1 MSRQSGGKIM
11 AVDVTT
17 RGDTLEPGSPK
28 ELFDSPYVNVPHGGG
43 PRGLAGPY
51 HTYAVS
57 ADGQRFLIPHPISSG
72 DSTSLVQ
79 PIVVVMNWA
88 ASIHGPN

>member
-1 MSRQSGGKIM
+1 V
-11 AVDVTT
+11 AVDVNT
-17 RGDTLEPGSPK
+17 RGATFKYRTPK

-57 ADGQRFLIPHPISSG
+57 ADGQRFLIPHPILSG
-72 DSTSLVQ
+72 DSASLTQ
-79 PIVVVMNWA
+79 PIVIVMNWA
-88 ASIHGPN
+88 AGIHGPN